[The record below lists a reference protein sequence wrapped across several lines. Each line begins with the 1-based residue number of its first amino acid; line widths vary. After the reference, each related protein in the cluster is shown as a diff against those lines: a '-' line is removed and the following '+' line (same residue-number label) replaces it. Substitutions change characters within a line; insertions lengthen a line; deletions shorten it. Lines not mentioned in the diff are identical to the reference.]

1 LLLPGHK
8 LRFCFDKLP
17 DPVKPAAR
25 QLRQFQ
31 QFPLTCRRRLL
42 VNSIDEILKFRNGAA
57 DRHQRLII
65 DRESTAQP
73 IARFI

>member
-25 QLRQFQ
+25 QLRQFH
-31 QFPLTCRRRLL
+31 QFPFTCRRRLL
-42 VNSIDEILKFRNGAA
+42 VNGIDEILKIAA
-57 DRHQRLII
+57 GK
-65 DRESTAQP
+65 
-73 IARFI
+73 